1 MFRNYAPVILSICL
15 LLLLAACA
23 SLIKPWKAPEVALA
37 GLRLKQLG
45 FSRQSFLVGL
55 RVRNPN
61 ARTLPVTAMKFRL
74 YLEGDEIATGSSEL
88 DRRIP
93 AFGEELVQVEVNS
106 DLMGLMPR
114 LPTLV
119 MKNDDLRVK
128 ITGSA
133 TVAGIVTRP
142 YNYSGSVD
150 PKALLS
156 NAVRYR

>member
-1 MFRNYAPVILSICL
+1 

-23 SLIKPWKAPEVALA
+23 SLVKPWKTPEVALA
-37 GLRLKQLG
+37 SLRLKALG
-45 FSRQSFLVGL
+45 FSKQSFLVGL
-55 RVRNPN
+55 RIRNPN
-61 ARTLPVTAMKFRL
+61 DRTLPVTAMNFRL

-119 MKNDDLRVK
+119 MKNDDLQWK
-128 ITGSA
+128 ITGTA
-133 TVAGIVTRP
+133 TVAGMITLP
-142 YNYSGSVD
+142 YSYSGSVD

-156 NAVRYR
+156 DAVRYR